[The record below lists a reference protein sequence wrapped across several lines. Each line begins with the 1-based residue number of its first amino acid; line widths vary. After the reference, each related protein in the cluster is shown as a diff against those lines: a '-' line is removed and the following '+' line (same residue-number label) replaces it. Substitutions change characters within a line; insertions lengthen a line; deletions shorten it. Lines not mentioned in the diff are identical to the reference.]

1 MNVFAYVDRRSL
13 TYNDVF
19 SIVRGIEEYNT
30 LIQLVRNNTQEMRSS
45 RHAQRTVQS
54 MLTLWNSARLFN
66 SLSKVKATSIRNSE
80 LWADKVCRYYCIVTF
95 ALSMYSQSVNIW
107 FRFQFGSFQDE
118 VTQESADKS
127 QPQRGNRLQHY
138 EICELYQTPTQSSL
152 WVGKICS
159 CNHKAFHRYVH
170 FFIKCLKQIRQ
181 VLIKYNVH
189 CLFFVTAILL
199 FRQKCTYHSKVVA
212 AYPRFCFSI

>member
-66 SLSKVKATSIRNSE
+66 SLSKMKATSIRNSE

-107 FRFQFGSFQDE
+107 FRFHFAASRTRLRRNLLTSHNPSGAIDSNTTKSVSFIKLLHSLAFE
-118 VTQESADKS
+118 WAKSAVAITKHFIGMS
-127 QPQRGNRLQHY
+127 
-138 EICELYQTPTQSSL
+138 I
-152 WVGKICS
+152 
-159 CNHKAFHRYVH
+159 
-170 FFIKCLKQIRQ
+170 FFI
-181 VLIKYNVH
+181 
-189 CLFFVTAILL
+189 
-199 FRQKCTYHSKVVA
+199 
-212 AYPRFCFSI
+212 